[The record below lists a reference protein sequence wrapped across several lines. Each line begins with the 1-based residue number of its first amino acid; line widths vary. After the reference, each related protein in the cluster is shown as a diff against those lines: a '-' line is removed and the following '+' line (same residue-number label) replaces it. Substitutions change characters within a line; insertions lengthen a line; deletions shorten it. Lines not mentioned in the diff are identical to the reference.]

1 MTSPARNTDADGLDF
16 VSASATAEPVAEQAE
31 AVSRRVLMFDLAG
44 HRHCAGIDEVREI
57 VPAQAT
63 TRLPGAESWVRGL
76 INLRGHL
83 VTVLDASLCV
93 YGNPVDSPLASILLV
108 EVGSRVAGVM
118 VDDVHDIGL
127 LDKDVSQD
135 ALVDLGA
142 MVRTALA

>member
-1 MTSPARNTDADGLDF
+1 MTSPALHTDPDGLYPA
-16 VSASATAEPVAEQAE
+16 SASAAAEPVEGQA
-31 AVSRRVLMFDLAG
+31 AVALRRVLMFDLAG

-63 TRLPGAESWVRGL
+63 TRLPGAQSWVRGL

-83 VTVLDASLCV
+83 ITVLDASLCV
-93 YGNPVDSPLASILLV
+93 YGNPVESPLATILLV

-127 LDKDVSQD
+127 LERDVSQD

>member
-1 MTSPARNTDADGLDF
+1 MTSPAHNLEAALETGT
-16 VSASATAEPVAEQAE
+16 SAPAGVAEAEPQVPL
-31 AVSRRVLMFDLAG
+31 RRVLMFELAG

-57 VPAQAT
+57 VPVQTT
-63 TRLPGAESWVRGL
+63 TRLPGAQSWVKGL

-83 VTVLDASLCV
+83 VTVVDASLCV
-93 YGNPVDSPLASILLV
+93 YGNAITSPLASILLV
-108 EVGSRVAGVM
+108 EEGSRVAGVI

-127 LDKDVSQD
+127 LDKDISQE

>member
-1 MTSPARNTDADGLDF
+1 MTSPVRNTDSDGLE
-16 VSASATAEPVAEQAE
+16 SASAAATAEPAEEQAG
-31 AVSRRVLMFDLAG
+31 ATSRRVLMFDLAG
-44 HRHCAGIDEVREI
+44 RRHCAGIDEVREI

-76 INLRGHL
+76 INLRGHI

-93 YGNPVDSPLASILLV
+93 YGNPVESPLASILLV

-118 VDDVHDIGL
+118 VDDVYDIGM